1 MKISKEIS
9 IALVA
14 IVAVVIIY
22 FGIMFLKNVRLQSSN
37 NLYYITMSDVNGL
50 SPQSDV
56 LSNGVSIGLVKS
68 LNLDPIT
75 QLVTIAI
82 DLKSNM
88 ELPKGTTATLSKDM
102 LGAPKVKIMLG
113 KRENG
118 LLAEGDTIPGTP
130 MSDLMSSVS
139 SVMPTVDSLMLKLDT
154 ILTSIQ
160 VLTSDPALKNSLHN
174 LEYLSNDLK
183 TTTHHLNSLLGK
195 DVPFLMKKV
204 NTIGSN
210 LEQTTAKLTNVDF
223 NGVNGL
229 LQNANA
235 TVGELQLFTN
245 RLNNPNSSIGKFMND
260 PSFFNHLD
268 TTLVTATRLLEDLQS
283 HPKRYVHFSVFG
295 KKDK

>member
-1 MKISKEIS
+1 M
-9 IALVA
+9 
-14 IVAVVIIY
+14 
-22 FGIMFLKNVRLQSSN
+22 
-37 NLYYITMSDVNGL
+37 
-50 SPQSDV
+50 
-56 LSNGVSIGLVKS
+56 
-68 LNLDPIT
+68 
-75 QLVTIAI
+75 
-82 DLKSNM
+82 
-88 ELPKGTTATLSKDM
+88 
-102 LGAPKVKIMLG
+102 
-113 KRENG
+113 
-118 LLAEGDTIPGTP
+118 
-130 MSDLMSSVS
+130 
-139 SVMPTVDSLMLKLDT
+139 
-154 ILTSIQ
+154 
-160 VLTSDPALKNSLHN
+160 
-174 LEYLSNDLK
+174 
-183 TTTHHLNSLLGK
+183 NSLLGK

-260 PSFFNHLD
+260 PSIFNHLD

>member
-14 IVAVVIIY
+14 IVAIVIIY

-118 LLAEGDTIPGTP
+118 LLAEGIDE
-130 MSDLMSSVS
+130 LFK
-139 SVMPTVDSLMLKLDT
+139 TVR
-154 ILTSIQ
+154 
-160 VLTSDPALKNSLHN
+160 VL
-174 LEYLSNDLK
+174 
-183 TTTHHLNSLLGK
+183 
-195 DVPFLMKKV
+195 
-204 NTIGSN
+204 
-210 LEQTTAKLTNVDF
+210 
-223 NGVNGL
+223 
-229 LQNANA
+229 
-235 TVGELQLFTN
+235 
-245 RLNNPNSSIGKFMND
+245 
-260 PSFFNHLD
+260 
-268 TTLVTATRLLEDLQS
+268 
-283 HPKRYVHFSVFG
+283 
-295 KKDK
+295 